1 MRAEKNSGSNFISLL
16 SLLFLVNGWLT
27 CFTYLQS
34 WKYYTVLWQFIS
46 SLFHCPY
53 STKAFLR
60 SSLNCGAIWAQY
72 FLFHLSHV
80 YFTIHSL
87 VLPCSWLLHMKAVT
101 IFCLTLLQAKV
112 PQFIHFSWKV
122 LCISISSPCS
132 ALVLAILPSSVQYN
146 TLAEV
151 LVLLKKIETVTV
163 SSSLYS
169 PHTPMACFS

>member
-1 MRAEKNSGSNFISLL
+1 MRAEKDSGSHLISLL
-16 SLLFLVNGWLT
+16 SLLFLENGWLT
-27 CFTYLQS
+27 CFTYLQRR
-34 WKYYTVLWQFIS
+34 KYYTVLWQFIS

-53 STKAFLR
+53 STKAFLW
-60 SSLNCGAIWAQY
+60 SSLNCGAIWVQY

-80 YFTIHSL
+80 YFTNHFL

-112 PQFIHFSWKV
+112 LQFIHFSWKV

-132 ALVLAILPSSVQYN
+132 ALVLAILPPSVQSN

-151 LVLLKKIETVTV
+151 LLLLKKNWKCFRAC
-163 SSSLYS
+163 SH
-169 PHTPMACFS
+169 PPTPMACFS